1 MQLKQFWSK
10 PLAVTAS
17 ISLAAIAFSP
27 VARAFSPATK
37 TQQSSASYK
46 IAQGTTCA
54 VVVGAR
60 NGLNVRAKPT
70 TDSPVI
76 GGLWNGQRVIV
87 EDPELEGWVAI
98 AGPAEGYVF
107 SDYLEYC

>member
-1 MQLKQFWSK
+1 MQLKHFWSK
-10 PLAVTAS
+10 PLALTAS

-27 VARAFSPATK
+27 VAKAFSPAAK
-37 TQQSSASYK
+37 TQQPSASYQ
-46 IAQGTTCA
+46 IAQARTCG
-54 VVVGAR
+54 VVVGAT

-70 TDSPVI
+70 ADSPVI

-87 EDPELEGWVAI
+87 EDDDLEGWVAI

-107 SDYLEYC
+107 GDYLDYC